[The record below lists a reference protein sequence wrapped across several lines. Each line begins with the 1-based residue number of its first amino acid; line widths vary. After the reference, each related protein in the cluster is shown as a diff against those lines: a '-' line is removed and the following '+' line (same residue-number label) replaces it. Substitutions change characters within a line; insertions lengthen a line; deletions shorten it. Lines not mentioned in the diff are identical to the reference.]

1 MIPDLL
7 TCDNLVNQTL
17 AMLTETLVLTNPQQC
32 HHVVLTGG
40 NVGMS
45 ITRELSQVAESVPER
60 VWADTHFWWG
70 DERFVASDHPDRNDR
85 DIKSASPTIS
95 SNQMFIG

>member
-70 DERFVASDHPDRNDR
+70 DERFVASDHEDRNDR
-85 DIKSASPTIS
+85 DINSALGDY
-95 SNQMFIG
+95 FI